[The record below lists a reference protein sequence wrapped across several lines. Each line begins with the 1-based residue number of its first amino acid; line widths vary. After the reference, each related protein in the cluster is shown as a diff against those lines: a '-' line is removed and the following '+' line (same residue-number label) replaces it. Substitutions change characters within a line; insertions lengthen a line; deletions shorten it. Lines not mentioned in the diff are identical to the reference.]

1 MIEKRN
7 VTEVEDLFKHR
18 RRNYIKQKESILN
31 KNQPLSCE
39 FDPTIP
45 DIWMDVWDY
54 YDITYT
60 DTLSKQKIIEGLCAI
75 SDNSKKESK
84 TAVNIA
90 IDLDILRVIA
100 TPNEQF
106 FVLEPDKFPEA
117 YLDNISEYIGYNLWE
132 CFWED
137 NSFGKNISIK
147 KNKFDQ
153 ACKDYFDETNNAVE
167 AIKEIGFVSG
177 IIEKNN
183 GKIQLHEVKVNQDND
198 TPTYRD
204 YEKPNLT
211 DQTVDVDKDAVKQF
225 TDLIDI
231 MSNQD
236 KEYSISQESLISI
249 FDKWV
254 DINNVSL
261 DELAVDKSQYIR
273 QDRFEDIFT
282 EVTDA
287 NFGRATVENERKEV
301 FYPIE
306 LTKSAESLKLFV
318 ELDSKR

>member
-1 MIEKRN
+1 MVAKRN

-18 RRNYIKQKESILN
+18 RRNYVKQKESILN

-45 DIWMDVWDY
+45 DIWIDVWDY
-54 YDITYT
+54 YDIIYT

-75 SDNSKKESK
+75 SDNSNKESK

-90 IDLDILRVIA
+90 IDLDILNDIP
-100 TPNEQF
+100 TSNEQF
-106 FVLEPDKFPEA
+106 FVLEPNKLPEA
-117 YLDNISEYIGYNLWE
+117 YLDNISEYIGYDFWR

-137 NSFGKNISIK
+137 NLFAKSTPIEE
-147 KNKFDQ
+147 NKFDQ
-153 ACKDYFDETNNAVE
+153 ACKDYFDESNNAVE
-167 AIKEIGFVSG
+167 AIKEVGFVSG

-183 GKIQLHEVKVNQDND
+183 GKIQLHEVKINQDND

-225 TDLIDI
+225 AELIDI
-231 MSNQD
+231 MSNRD
-236 KEYSISQESLISI
+236 KDYSISQESLISI

-287 NFGRATVENERKEV
+287 KFGRATIKNEIKEV

-306 LTKSAESLKLFV
+306 LTKSAESLKIFA
-318 ELDSKR
+318 ELDSNR